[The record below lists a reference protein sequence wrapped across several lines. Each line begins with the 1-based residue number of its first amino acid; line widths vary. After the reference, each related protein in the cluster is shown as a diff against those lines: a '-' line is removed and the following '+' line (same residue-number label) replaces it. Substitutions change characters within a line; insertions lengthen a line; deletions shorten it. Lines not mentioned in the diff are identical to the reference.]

1 MQEHR
6 DMSMDEAKKM
16 GAAAQF
22 GEKYGEKVRVVAF
35 DEDYSA
41 ELCGGTHVDATGQ
54 IGLFAIVSEGAIA
67 AGIRR
72 VEAVTGRVAED
83 HVRSGLDELDA
94 VSSLLKHPKDPVQA
108 LEQVLRQNEV
118 MRKELESLQQ
128 QQLNHKAAELAG
140 QAEDLE
146 GMKFIATRVEMDA
159 KSAKD
164 LAFKLKGMVSD
175 LVLVLGHLAGGKPG
189 ITVIISEN
197 IVKEKGLH
205 AGNMVRELAAHIKGG
220 GGGQPFFATAGGKDP
235 DGLEKAV
242 TESRN
247 MLK

>member
-1 MQEHR
+1 
-6 DMSMDEAKKM
+6 M

-35 DEDYSA
+35 DENYSA

-54 IGLFAIVSEGAIA
+54 IGLFAIVAESAIA

-83 HVRSGLDELDA
+83 HVRSRLDELDA
-94 VSSLLKHPKDPVQA
+94 VSSLLKHPKNSAQA
-108 LEQVLRQNEV
+108 LEQLLRQNEG
-118 MRKELESLQQ
+118 MKKELESLQQ

-140 QAEDLE
+140 QAEDHG

-164 LAFKLKGMVSD
+164 LAFKLKGMVPD
-175 LVLVLGHLAGGKPG
+175 LLLVLGHLAGGKPG
-189 ITVIISEN
+189 ITVMISEN
-197 IVKEKGLH
+197 IVKEKDLH

-235 DGLEKAV
+235 DGLDKAIA
-242 TESRN
+242 ESRN